1 MEILMHEPL
10 GKHAFYGVGG
20 PADEFWNVDTSE
32 KFGEIWAETIALGMP
47 KLILGKGSNLLMSDK
62 GFRGRVFCFTFDS
75 VKFSPFPGAKREGVL
90 VTVEAGKNWQA
101 FVEET
106 NEHGFEDLCNLSG
119 IPGNVGGFVRG
130 NAGAFG
136 IETSDFVKSVEYIDE
151 SGMVQRCTT
160 KDCQFA
166 YRESIFKSHPD
177 WCITKV
183 TFELTKKADS
193 NKALEQTRTLLA
205 DRWKKYPPGKSGGS
219 FFKNPSPSGD
229 ALSEA
234 EGPLNNEPLFAGKL
248 LEEAGAKGDRIGH
261 AQIAEKHANFIL
273 NLEGKATQEDILSLA
288 RKWKDVIKRDTGIE
302 LQPEIFICDE
312 FGGEISL

>member
-1 MEILMHEPL
+1 MHEPL

-20 PADEFWNVDTSE
+20 PADEFWTVDTSE

-47 KLILGKGSNLLMSDK
+47 KLILGKGSNLLMSDR
-62 GFRGRVFCFTFDS
+62 GFRGRVFCFEFQNVEWKDN
-75 VKFSPFPGAKREGVL
+75 F
-90 VTVEAGKNWQA
+90 VTVEVGKNWQA

-136 IETSDFVKSVEYIDE
+136 IETADFVKSVEYIDE
-151 SGMVQRCTT
+151 SGMIQRAS
-160 KDCQFA
+160 KNDCQFS

-183 TFELTKKADS
+183 TFELTKKTDP
-193 NKALEQTRTLLA
+193 NKALQQSKTLLA
-205 DRWKKYPPGKSGGS
+205 DRWQKYPPGKSGGS
-219 FFKNPSPSGD
+219 FFKNP
-229 ALSEA
+229 
-234 EGPLNNEPLFAGKL
+234 EGNFAGKL
-248 LEEAGAKGDRIGH
+248 LEEAGAKGDRIGN
-261 AQIAEKHANFIL
+261 AQISEKHANFIL
-273 NLEGKATQEDILSLA
+273 NLEGKATQDDILSLA
-288 RKWKDVIKRDTGIE
+288 RKWKDIIKRDSGIE

-312 FGGEISL
+312 FGERIEL